1 MDGTFKVV
9 SEPFKQLYS
18 IHAFVKQNNEIK
30 QFPLAFVLM
39 SRRRCK
45 YYKKVLKAIKNLLHD
60 EVKLQCVVANFETA
74 SWQAVQT
81 VFPNVRLQGCLFHWT
96 QAVWRKVQEIGLGT
110 AYKKDDAVHKYIKK
124 IMALPFLP
132 HEHIIPMF
140 ETLKGFATSSLL
152 QSLVS
157 YVQSTWIDSIIWSPD
172 RWSVFQRSVWTNNDV
187 EGWHRRLNHNARP
200 AKLPIYMLINLL
212 HQESLFVTL
221 QARLLSENKLK
232 RQQRHKFSKLQARVC
247 KYWEE
252 FMEGDRT
259 TKQLLRACSYLN
271 GPS

>member
-1 MDGTFKVV
+1 M
-9 SEPFKQLYS
+9 
-18 IHAFVKQNNEIK
+18 
-30 QFPLAFVLM
+30 
-39 SRRRCK
+39 
-45 YYKKVLKAIKNLLHD
+45 LHD
-60 EVKLQCVVANFETA
+60 EVKLQCVVAGFETVL
-74 SWQAVQT
+74 WQAVQT
-81 VFPNVRLQGCLFHWT
+81 IFPNVRLQGCLFHWM
-96 QAVWRKVQEIGLGT
+96 QAVWRKVQEIGLST

-124 IMALPFLP
+124 IMAVPFLP

-157 YVQSTWIDSIIWSPD
+157 YVQSTWVDSIIWSPD
-172 RWSVFQRSVWTNNDV
+172 RWSVFQRSVRTNNDV
-187 EGWHRRLNHNARP
+187 EGWHRRLNHNARRG
-200 AKLPIYMLINLL
+200 KLPMYMLINLL
-212 HQESLFVTL
+212 HQ
-221 QARLLSENKLK
+221 ENKLK
-232 RQQRHKFSKLQARVC
+232 RQQRHKFSKLQAKVS

>member
-232 RQQRHKFSKLQARVC
+232 RATPQI
-247 KYWEE
+247 
-252 FMEGDRT
+252 
-259 TKQLLRACSYLN
+259 
-271 GPS
+271 